1 VRVQLAGLAVTAL
14 GLVACGGSSKAPQA
28 TCDMAARDRDQAQVD
43 AAQNA
48 WLASRLV
55 SNTGPT
61 TGDRYTDVQNQLAAQ
76 RAAGETSWTDFAAF
90 RLVYGTLAAFAEQN
104 PSCFT
109 PERRAGITALNRLLT
124 S

>member
-1 VRVQLAGLAVTAL
+1 MPDHTRRHYF
-14 GLVACGGSSKAPQA
+14 S
-28 TCDMAARDRDQAQVD
+28 D
-43 AAQNA
+43 
-48 WLASRLV
+48 
-55 SNTGPT
+55 GP
-61 TGDRYTDVQNQLAAQ
+61 LAAQ

-109 PERRAGITALNRLLT
+109 PERRAEITALNRLLT